1 MERGSDADYLDTG
14 SKCGWAFTRALL
26 QDSFLKPLLIFLQM
40 ESLQRTSTMASGLF
54 RALYL
59 LLVLELSLGKV
70 FEDVGEGASQ
80 GAELPL
86 DMEQRAFTHESAH
99 RDMVSSSMFKVYE
112 KYTKEPQSQRD
123 GNTVR
128 SFKAVPRISHGKEV
142 FQFNLSSI
150 QDSELILSASFH
162 YFYKRP
168 RQNQRLWRFRRPR
181 HPSSGLQHPNPA
193 SQKLLFHGSTLN
205 SAFATPLGNVTLA
218 PFKKGS
224 WQTKDVTAVVK
235 HTREAKELVFV
246 VEFDL
251 GSGAPYVQQRERLS
265 PANMPFIIIYA
276 DDQAID
282 EPNSVAM
289 SLQRYGSFPVGE
301 AAASASASRIRR
313 ELHLQIQTNDIPE
326 VQFNSLKNHELW
338 QNTYFPAKA
347 KAAVKPGRK
356 QGQDSS
362 EGPSKPQV
370 LSFDERTMKKA
381 RRRQW
386 SEPRVCSRR
395 YLRVDFADI
404 GWSEWVL
411 APKSF
416 DAFYCAG
423 TCGFPI
429 PKVVRPS
436 NHATIQSIVRAVGIV
451 PGVPEPCCVP
461 EKMSPLSVL
470 FLDPHRNM
478 VLKVYPGMSV
488 DTCSCR

>member
-1 MERGSDADYLDTG
+1 MA
-14 SKCGWAFTRALL
+14 KWLL
-26 QDSFLKPLLIFLQM
+26 PVLQVAVLM
-40 ESLQRTSTMASGLF
+40 ESVRGEAASG
-54 RALYL
+54 
-59 LLVLELSLGKV
+59 GG
-70 FEDVGEGASQ
+70 DGAARP
-80 GAELPL
+80 GGDTP
-86 DMEQRAFTHESAH
+86 EQQRAH
-99 RDMVSSSMFKVYE
+99 RDSVSANMFRVYE
-112 KYTKEPQSQRD
+112 KYSKEPRSPRD

-128 SFKAVPRISHGKEV
+128 SFRAARSVLHGRDV

-150 QDSELILSASFH
+150 PDSEVILFASFH
-162 YFYKRP
+162 FFNKRP
-168 RQNQRLWRFRRPR
+168 RHQQRPWRFRRPR
-181 HPSSGLQHPNPA
+181 HSPSSFHQPPPR
-193 SQKLLFHGSTLN
+193 LLFHGLS
-205 SAFATPLGNVTLA
+205 SKAAFASPLGNITLT

-224 WQTKDVTAVVK
+224 WQSRDVTAVVK
-235 HTREAKELVFV
+235 GAREAAELVIM
-246 VEFDL
+246 VESDL
-251 GSGAPYVQQRERLS
+251 LFGVARVRPRGPQEHLSSANLPYILLRT
-265 PANMPFIIIYA
+265 
-276 DDQAID
+276 DDRAIN

-289 SLQRYGSFPVGE
+289 SLQRYGPFPGGE
-301 AAASASASRIRR
+301 DASASASRIRR

-326 VQFNSLKNHELW
+326 VQFNTLKNHELW
-338 QNTYFPAKA
+338 QSTFFPAKSKA
-347 KAAVKPGRK
+347 VVKAAR
-356 QGQDSS
+356 QQAQESS
-362 EGPSKPQV
+362 EGLSKPQV

-416 DAFYCAG
+416 DAYYCAG

-470 FLDPHRNM
+470 FLDPDRNM

-488 DTCSCR
+488 DTCACR

>member
-1 MERGSDADYLDTG
+1 ME
-14 SKCGWAFTRALL
+14 
-26 QDSFLKPLLIFLQM
+26 SFARRTSMASRLFHTLHLLLIL
-40 ESLQRTSTMASGLF
+40 ESSWGK
-54 RALYL
+54 
-59 LLVLELSLGKV
+59 LVSEDLG
-70 FEDVGEGASQ
+70 EAARQ
-80 GAELPL
+80 GADVPPAVE
-86 DMEQRAFTHESAH
+86 ERVFAHGSAN
-99 RDMVSSSMFKVYE
+99 RDMVSINMFKVYE
-112 KYTKEPQSQRD
+112 KYSKEPLQSQRD

-128 SFKAVPRISHGKEV
+128 GFKAVPRVVHGKDV
-142 FQFNLSSI
+142 FEFNLSSI
-150 QDSELILSASFH
+150 QESELILSASFH
-162 YFYKRP
+162 YLYKRP
-168 RQNQRLWRFRRPR
+168 RHNQRPWRFRRPR
-181 HPSSGLQHPNPA
+181 HPSGGLQHPYPT
-193 SQKLLFHGSTLN
+193 SPQLLFHGSSPN
-205 SAFATPLGNVTLA
+205 KAFATPLGNITLA

-224 WQTKDVTAVVK
+224 WQTRDVTAVMK
-235 HTREAKELVFV
+235 HARDVKELVV
-246 VEFDL
+246 TVEFDM
-251 GSGAPYVQQRERLS
+251 GFGAARVQQRSPHGQERLS
-265 PANMPFIIIYA
+265 PANLPYILIYA
-276 DDQAID
+276 DDRAID

-301 AAASASASRIRR
+301 DASPSASRIRR

-326 VQFNSLKNHELW
+326 VQYNTLKNHELW

-347 KAAVKPGRK
+347 KASVKPGRK
-356 QGQDSS
+356 QGQESH
-362 EGPSKPQV
+362 EGLSKPQV

-416 DAFYCAG
+416 EAYYCAG

-470 FLDPHRNM
+470 FLDPNRNM

-488 DTCSCR
+488 DTCACR

>member
-1 MERGSDADYLDTG
+1 
-14 SKCGWAFTRALL
+14 
-26 QDSFLKPLLIFLQM
+26 
-40 ESLQRTSTMASGLF
+40 
-54 RALYL
+54 
-59 LLVLELSLGKV
+59 
-70 FEDVGEGASQ
+70 
-80 GAELPL
+80 
-86 DMEQRAFTHESAH
+86 
-99 RDMVSSSMFKVYE
+99 MVSINMFKVYE

-123 GNTVR
+123 GNTELCTAKTCSSSTFPPSKNQS
-128 SFKAVPRISHGKEV
+128 SFSMPLFISSTSGHATTSGHGVPEGHATHPV
-142 FQFNLSSI
+142 ASSI
-150 QDSELILSASFH
+150 LIIPPH
-162 YFYKRP
+162 
-168 RQNQRLWRFRRPR
+168 
-181 HPSSGLQHPNPA
+181 SS
-193 SQKLLFHGSTLN
+193 SSTGSSPN
-205 SAFATPLGNVTLA
+205 SAFATPLGNITLA

-224 WQTKDVTAVVK
+224 WQTRDVTAVVK
-235 HTREAKELVFV
+235 HTRDVKELVV
-246 VEFDL
+246 NVEFNM
-251 GSGAPYVQQRERLS
+251 GFGASRMQQRSLYGQEHLS
-265 PANMPFIIIYA
+265 SANLPYILVYA
-276 DDQAID
+276 DDRAID

-289 SLQRYGSFPVGE
+289 SLQRYGSFPVSE
-301 AAASASASRIRR
+301 DASPSASASASRIRR

-326 VQFNSLKNHELW
+326 VQYNTLKNHELW

-347 KAAVKPGRK
+347 KASGKHQGRK
-356 QGQDSS
+356 QGQESN
-362 EGPSKPQV
+362 EGLGKPQV

-416 DAFYCAG
+416 DAYYCAG

-461 EKMSPLSVL
+461 EKLSPLSVL
-470 FLDPHRNM
+470 FLDPNRNM

-488 DTCSCR
+488 DTCACR

>member
-1 MERGSDADYLDTG
+1 METSPA
-14 SKCGWAFTRALL
+14 
-26 QDSFLKPLLIFLQM
+26 
-40 ESLQRTSTMASGLF
+40 TSTMASRLLHT
-54 RALYL
+54 LYL
-59 LLVLELSLGKV
+59 LLILESSWSKIVLEDLGEAV
-70 FEDVGEGASQ
+70 RQ
-80 GAELPL
+80 GADVSPPVE
-86 DMEQRAFTHESAH
+86 ERVFAHESAN
-99 RDMVSSSMFKVYE
+99 RDMVSINMFKVYE
-112 KYTKEPQSQRD
+112 KYSKEPQSQRD

-128 SFKAVPRISHGKEV
+128 SFKAVPRVFHGKEV

-150 QDSELILSASFH
+150 QDSELILLASFH
-162 YFYKRP
+162 FLHKRP
-168 RQNQRLWRFRRPR
+168 RHHQRPWRFRRPR
-181 HPSSGLQHPNPA
+181 HSSGSLQHPYPP
-193 SQKLLFHGSTLN
+193 SPLLLFHGS
-205 SAFATPLGNVTLA
+205 SSKSFATPLGNITLA

-224 WQTKDVTAVVK
+224 WQSREVTAVLK
-235 HTREAKELVFV
+235 HARDVKELVV
-246 VEFDL
+246 MVEFDM
-251 GSGAPYVQQRERLS
+251 GFGAARGQQKSPHGQERLS
-265 PANMPFIIIYA
+265 PANLPYILVYA
-276 DDQAID
+276 DDRAID
-282 EPNSVAM
+282 EPNSVAN
-289 SLQRYGSFPVGE
+289 SLQRYGPFPVAE
-301 AAASASASRIRR
+301 DTSASASRIRR

-326 VQFNSLKNHELW
+326 VQYNTMKTHELW

-356 QGQDSS
+356 QGQESS
-362 EGPSKPQV
+362 EGLGKPQV

-416 DAFYCAG
+416 DAYYCAG
-423 TCGFPI
+423 ACGFPI

-470 FLDPHRNM
+470 FLDTSRNM

-488 DTCSCR
+488 DTCACR

>member
-1 MERGSDADYLDTG
+1 
-14 SKCGWAFTRALL
+14 
-26 QDSFLKPLLIFLQM
+26 
-40 ESLQRTSTMASGLF
+40 MAHRLF
-54 RALYL
+54 HIVH
-59 LLVLELSLGKV
+59 LLVLLECAWSQLAAL
-70 FEDVGEGASQ
+70 EDVGEVVRPDGEDS
-80 GAELPL
+80 PL
-86 DMEQRAFTHESAH
+86 SESAK
-99 RDMVSSSMFKVYE
+99 RDMVSVNMFKVYE
-112 KYTKEPQSQRD
+112 RYSKDPQSHSQRD

-128 SFKAVPRISHGKEV
+128 SFKAVPVYSQGKEY

-150 QDSELILSASFH
+150 PDSELILFASFH
-162 YFYKRP
+162 FLHKRP
-168 RQNQRLWRFRRPR
+168 RQQQRTWRLRRPR
-181 HPSSGLQHPNPA
+181 HASETHPLYPSPR
-193 SQKLLFHGSTLN
+193 LLFHGSSSN
-205 SAFATPLGNVTLA
+205 SDLATPLGNISLS

-224 WQTKDVTAVVK
+224 WQTRDITAVLK
-235 HTREAKELVFV
+235 HARDVRKLVILAEL
-246 VEFDL
+246 DM
-251 GSGAPYVQQRERLS
+251 GYVQTQPRGSYNQERLS
-265 PANMPFIIIYA
+265 STNVPYVLVYA

-282 EPNSVAM
+282 EPNSVAL
-289 SLQRYGSFPVGE
+289 SLQRYDPSSASE
-301 AAASASASRIRR
+301 DSASASRIRR
-313 ELHLQIQTNDIPE
+313 ELNLQIQTNDIPE
-326 VQFNSLKNHELW
+326 VQLNNFKNHELW

-347 KAAVKPGRK
+347 KTENKPTKK
-356 QGQDSS
+356 QGQENS
-362 EGPSKPQV
+362 EGLSKPQV

-416 DAFYCAG
+416 EAYFCAG

-436 NHATIQSIVRAVGIV
+436 NHATIQSIVRAVGII

-470 FLDPHRNM
+470 FLDPNRNM

-488 DTCSCR
+488 DTCACR

>member
-1 MERGSDADYLDTG
+1 
-14 SKCGWAFTRALL
+14 
-26 QDSFLKPLLIFLQM
+26 
-40 ESLQRTSTMASGLF
+40 MASRLF
-54 RALYL
+54 HTLHL
-59 LLVLELSLGKV
+59 ILILESSLGKML
-70 FEDVGEGASQ
+70 EDLGEAAPQ
-80 GAELPL
+80 GADVPL
-86 DMEQRAFTHESAH
+86 AHVEQRVFTHENANQ
-99 RDMVSSSMFKVYE
+99 DMVSINMFKVYE
-112 KYTKEPQSQRD
+112 KYNKEPQSQRD

-128 SFKAVPRISHGKEV
+128 SFKAVPRVLYGKDV

-150 QDSELILSASFH
+150 QESELILSASFH
-162 YFYKRP
+162 FLYKRP
-168 RQNQRLWRFRRPR
+168 RHHQRPWRFRRPR
-181 HPSSGLQHPNPA
+181 HPSSGLQHPYPP
-193 SQKLLFHGSTLN
+193 SPKLFFHGSNLN
-205 SAFATPLGNVTLA
+205 SAFATPLGNITLS

-224 WQTKDVTAVVK
+224 WQTRDVTAVVK
-235 HTREAKELVFV
+235 QARDVKELVV
-246 VEFDL
+246 TVEFDMGL
-251 GSGAPYVQQRERLS
+251 GAAWLQQKEHLS
-265 PANMPFIIIYA
+265 PANLPYILIYA
-276 DDQAID
+276 DDRAID

-301 AAASASASRIRR
+301 DASPSASASASRIRR
-313 ELHLQIQTNDIPE
+313 ELHLQLQTNDIPE

-356 QGQDSS
+356 QGQDGS
-362 EGPSKPQV
+362 EGLSKPQV

-488 DTCSCR
+488 DTCACR

>member
-1 MERGSDADYLDTG
+1 MNRVFHILH
-14 SKCGWAFTRALL
+14 
-26 QDSFLKPLLIFLQM
+26 
-40 ESLQRTSTMASGLF
+40 LF
-54 RALYL
+54 L
-59 LLVLELSLGKV
+59 LLESSWSKTISADLGETV
-70 FEDVGEGASQ
+70 RQ
-80 GAELPL
+80 GADVSPAGGE
-86 DMEQRAFTHESAH
+86 RVFTHESAN
-99 RDMVSSSMFKVYE
+99 RDMVSFNMFKVYE
-112 KYTKEPQSQRD
+112 KYSKEPQNQRD

-128 SFKAVPRISHGKEV
+128 SFKAVPRVVHDKEV

-150 QDSELILSASFH
+150 QDSEVILLASFH
-162 YFYKRP
+162 FLYKRP
-168 RQNQRLWRFRRPR
+168 RHHQRAWRFRRPR
-181 HPSSGLQHPNPA
+181 HPSGSFQNPPPP
-193 SQKLLFHGSTLN
+193 SPQLLFHGSSPN
-205 SAFATPLGNVTLA
+205 SAFAAPLGNITLA

-224 WQTKDVTAVVK
+224 WQTRHVTEVVK
-235 HTREAKELVFV
+235 HARDVKELVFM
-246 VEFDL
+246 VEFDM
-251 GSGAPYVQQRERLS
+251 GFGPAGVQQRSSHGWEQLS
-265 PANMPFIIIYA
+265 SANLPYILIYA
-276 DDQAID
+276 DDRAID

-289 SLQRYGSFPVGE
+289 SLQRYGPFPIGDDTSS
-301 AAASASASRIRR
+301 SASASRIRR
-313 ELHLQIQTNDIPE
+313 ELHLQIKTNDIPE
-326 VQFNSLKNHELW
+326 VEFSTLKTHELW

-347 KAAVKPGRK
+347 KAVVKSGRK
-356 QGQDSS
+356 QGQESS
-362 EGPSKPQV
+362 EGLGKPQV

-416 DAFYCAG
+416 DAYYCAG

-470 FLDPHRNM
+470 FLDPNRNM

-488 DTCSCR
+488 DTCACR